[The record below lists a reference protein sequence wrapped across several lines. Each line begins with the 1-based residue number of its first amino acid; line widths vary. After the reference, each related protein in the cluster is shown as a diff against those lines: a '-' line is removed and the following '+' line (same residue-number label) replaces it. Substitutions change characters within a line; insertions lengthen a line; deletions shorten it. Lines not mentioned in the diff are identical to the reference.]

1 MTGKLTTI
9 VVIDVSGFARRAR
22 ADEAGAIAAVAELVA
37 RAETAA
43 TAHSGRVFNTSGDAV
58 MMEFANVTGALQAA
72 EELAA
77 HPEPPIRVAVHLGE
91 ATTMPSGDM
100 IGHGVKIAAELQT
113 HAKAGHV
120 LVSDNAK
127 RALRG
132 PMASRLASKGIVRI
146 EKSNEFVAIH
156 ELTAA
161 DAAAR
166 GDRHHL
172 RPRLLIGLGVALLAL
187 SALWVLVR
195 PTPPA
200 RVAVYALQAA
210 SDDPAL
216 WVLAGGVS
224 DDVSSGLNAGG
235 SRVVPRN
242 QTPSG
247 QRADE
252 IAQAKRYGAALA
264 FLGTAARTADG
275 VRAVTSTVDTASGAT
290 LWSNSFEGAD
300 PGEVRLRAAAQSA
313 AVMRCGVSAAS
324 ARGGRIA
331 SQSMIILLRA
341 CAVLREPGRAQEAH
355 DLLMQVVQREPRLA
369 LAHALLA
376 EASVRAAESAS
387 DAQAERLR
395 TQARSE
401 AELARRTAP
410 HIGESYLALEALG
423 PREAIAVRE
432 NALQQGLQQDA
443 DNAELNG
450 RYAQLLRDAG
460 RLNDALTQARHASTL
475 DPASPA
481 RAAMVAEL
489 MLDTGDA
496 DGAHTLIQRLQQTWP
511 QDPTI
516 QMLRVREA
524 FWTGHFEE
532 AQQLIASPISPLHTP
547 GARACWRQAADDLR
561 TGNRG
566 GAERAIACYRQGDM
580 AGDQAMKVA
589 AALSEPDQAFA
600 LTREPFFTEP
610 GAASALFAPASNS
623 MRMSPQ
629 FMPLMKTLGLLRYW
643 DLGNHYAD
651 FCEERRLPYRCQ
663 AEARRLLH
671 G

>member
-9 VVIDVSGFARRAR
+9 VVVDVSGFSRRAR
-22 ADEAGAIAAVAELVA
+22 ADEAGAIAAVAELDA
-37 RAETAA
+37 RCTTIAA
-43 TAHSGRVFNTSGDAV
+43 AHDGRVFNTSGDAV
-58 MMEFANVTGALQAA
+58 MMEFANVAGALQAA
-72 EELAA
+72 EELIA

-91 ATTMPSGDM
+91 ATAMPNGDM

-132 PMASRLASKGIVRI
+132 PLASRLASKGVVRI
-146 EKSNEFVAIH
+146 EKSSEFIAIH
-156 ELTAA
+156 ELQTASEPH
-161 DAAAR
+161 
-166 GDRHHL
+166 GDKHHL
-172 RPRLLIGLGVALLAL
+172 RPRLLIGLAVALLAL

-200 RVAVYALQAA
+200 RVAVFALQAA

-216 WVLAGGVS
+216 WVLAGGIS

-242 QTPSG
+242 ETPSG
-247 QRADE
+247 PRADE
-252 IAQAKRYGAALA
+252 IAVAKRHSAALA
-264 FLGTAARTADG
+264 FLGTAERTGDG
-275 VRAVTSTVDTASGAT
+275 VRVVVSTVDTSSGAT
-290 LWSNSFEGAD
+290 LWSNTFDGAD
-300 PGEVRLRAAAQSA
+300 ASDVRMRAASQSA

-331 SQSMIILLRA
+331 AQSMIILLRA

-355 DLLMQVVQREPRLA
+355 DLLTQVVQREPRLA
-369 LAHALLA
+369 LGHALLA
-376 EASVRAAESAS
+376 EASVRAAESAPA
-387 DAQAERLR
+387 AQAEQLR

-401 AELARRTAP
+401 AELARRNDQ
-410 HIGESYLALEALG
+410 HIGESYLALEALS

-432 NALQQGLQQDA
+432 TALQQGLQQDA

-460 RLNDALTQARHASTL
+460 RLDDALTHARHASTL

-481 RAAMVAEL
+481 RAAMVADL
-489 MLDTGDA
+489 MLDTGDT

-511 QDPTI
+511 QDSTI
-516 QMLRVREA
+516 AMLRIREA
-524 FWTGHFEE
+524 MWSNHFEE
-532 AQQLIASPISPLHTP
+532 AQQLIAAPTSPLATP

-561 TGNRG
+561 TGNHA
-566 GAERAIACYRQGDM
+566 GAARAIACYQQGDLP
-580 AGDQAMKVA
+580 GDQAIKVA
-589 AALSEPDQAFA
+589 ASLGEPDQAFA
-600 LTREPFFTEP
+600 LTREPFFTQP
-610 GAASALFAPASNS
+610 GAASALFAPATQS
-623 MRMSPQ
+623 MRASPQ

-651 FCEERRLPYRCQ
+651 FCEQGRLPYRCQ
-663 AEARRLLH
+663 TEARRLLH
-671 G
+671 S